1 VQPFLQ
7 VAHLRVEYLIVV
19 VLFDFPDLLGKFRL
33 CLMFQGLKKSL
44 QKCCHSHDI
53 LIFAGL
59 ISSTK
64 VPLEAQPDQCGRLS
78 IMFLQKET
86 CDEN

>member
-1 VQPFLQ
+1 LLEPVLQ
-7 VAHLRVEYLIVV
+7 VAHFGIEDLVIVV
-19 VLFDFPDLLGKFRL
+19 RFKLTDLRGKFLL

-64 VPLEAQPDQCGRLS
+64 VPLQAQPDQSGRLS
-78 IMFLQKET
+78 IMFFEGDL
-86 CDEN
+86 